1 MKYTRKRN
9 FSKKTKAGK
18 KRQQT
23 RKGGFF
29 SFFKKK
35 PKTTQEELTDL
46 QKNIENTSM
55 KEIEK
60 KMMNEINTLQKLRS
74 QCILNCKKTSI
85 EYKDDVLREQLNSM
99 IENKS
104 DYEWGNMC
112 ANSMKVVDCSNYLKS
127 YKKIEMYKNY
137 VDQMNKKIQQL
148 FTNYQ
153 NSVSQKTNI
162 STTTTATTMDSSKTL
177 LNDSSSETAS
187 DTSSDNSS
195 EEEEMKSP
203 LQKV

>member
-35 PKTTQEELTDL
+35 PKTTQEELMNL

-55 KEIEK
+55 KNIEK
-60 KMMNEINTLQKLRS
+60 MMINEINQLQKLRT
-74 QCILNCKKTSI
+74 QCIVNCKKSST

-127 YKKIEMYKNY
+127 YKKIELYKNY

-153 NSVSQKTNI
+153 TSVSQKTNI
-162 STTTTATTMDSSKTL
+162 STTTTTTIMDSSKML
-177 LNDSSSETAS
+177 SNDTSSETAS
-187 DTSSDNSS
+187 DTSSDNSL
-195 EEEEMKSP
+195 EEETKSP